1 MLYEAII
8 IFRGGDGSMVNNGN
22 LMSEQDSNKEGKSTS
37 LTESAPAQPAPGKE
51 EALGFKELYEQSLQN
66 VQLGAV
72 VTGKVVQINADT
84 VMVDVGWKTEGYI
97 PAKELRD
104 DEGNISLAVG
114 DEIEILVDRRDGDG
128 NLVLSRDKAAKIKV
142 WDDVKVA
149 CEQNTAIKGIVLER
163 VKGGLSVD
171 IGIPAFLP
179 GSQVDIRPVRD
190 LDRFVGQTLV
200 FNVLKYDRKRN
211 NVVLSRRSILEY
223 ERESE
228 KRETL
233 ERLEEGK
240 IVEGTIKNITDY
252 GIFIDLGG
260 IDGLLHVTDISWGRI
275 TRPADNFSK
284 GDRIQVKVLSFD
296 REKERV
302 ALGLRQ
308 LINNPWETIAE
319 RYPVGTIITGRVV
332 NVTDYGVFVELE
344 QGVEGL
350 IHISEMFWTREI
362 KHPSKVL
369 NVSDQIHVMILEVN
383 PGAKR
388 ISLGLKQTTQNPWET
403 LKEKYPEGTVVKGV
417 IRNIT
422 NFGIFVGIED
432 GIDGLIHMS
441 DISWRHRV
449 KHPSE
454 HFKKGQEIEAMV
466 LNIDVENEKFS
477 LGIKQIEKNP
487 WESLDQKYQPGTV
500 VTGKVTNLTDFG
512 IFIELEEGIEG
523 LVHISELS
531 QKRVK
536 LSSDLFAVGDMVS
549 AVIKNIDLKNR
560 KIRLSIKELE
570 APSAEEG
577 PSVNSYLNNRENV
590 GSNLGKALADVK
602 IVDVKGS

>member
-1 MLYEAII
+1 
-8 IFRGGDGSMVNNGN
+8 MVNNGN

-536 LSSDLFAVGDMVS
+536 SSSDLFAAGDMVS